1 MQGAGLYVRGD
12 AQSLKS
18 AVEKCQDSFRL
29 YESIGD
35 KYGQGLSLYT
45 AGLALAALGDN
56 QKALDYFGQAL
67 PLRRAV
73 GDRKGEADVLD
84 NIGVVYDALSE
95 QQKSL
100 EYFTQALPVYRSIGD
115 HGGEA
120 TALNNIGSQ
129 YDRLG
134 DMQKGLEYYLQALEL
149 NHGTGSRMSEAAT
162 LDNIAVLYYELGELQ
177 KALDYESK
185 ALLLYRQLGHRIGEA
200 AALNNMGAIYR
211 DLGQNDKAID
221 YLQQAL
227 PVSRAA
233 GDRDGEAA
241 TLTQIGRVYAILGQ
255 NPKALEY
262 YQQALQLNRAVGDRD
277 QEAGTLRRMAD
288 AYRAL
293 GENREALDSYGQAL
307 SLYHLIQDPLYE
319 AGLLVSFMDYW
330 KTQGKPSLAILFGK
344 QGIDRFQEIRKNI
357 QGLPKAEQES
367 FVRSNEDYYR
377 KLADLLVGQGRL
389 PEAQEVLDL
398 LKVEEYSE
406 FSHRRG
412 GPNSPVEPV
421 TRTRTEQVTEQAG
434 DAIQQDVIALGQRWL
449 ELKRKT
455 SRTPEEETQFEQL
468 SLKLDDANKRWKT
481 YMDGLYD
488 SFGKGEAANKT
499 VEMIKAESSGLRN
512 LLRGMDEGTIALYTL
527 LLEDKCVIMVITPA
541 AMVAREVPVSKLEL
555 RKKVFEFV
563 DGVEKQHAK
572 SHLETQSHELY
583 QILIAPV
590 EKDLEQAHARTL
602 LWSLEDVLRY
612 VPLAALYDGKQY
624 LVERYANVV
633 ITTASIANLAQPQ
646 VGNWH
651 GVAMG
656 VSKDYDGL
664 GELSAVPG
672 ELNAVVSTQTTKN
685 SHGPVPGMIL
695 LDDTFTEKNLEAA
708 LEQPPP
714 LLHIATH
721 FVFNPGDEERSY
733 LLLGGKDEG
742 GKGYHLSL
750 ANLRNDSRLNNFVGV
765 ELLTLSACQT
775 AMGSKDSD
783 GREVDSLGFVSQ
795 LNGAKAVIATLWP
808 VDDASVGI
816 LMENFYRHWIGT
828 PGMSKSEALRQA
840 QLALL
845 HSTSETSDIKASTS
859 PSDRA
864 NQKPPYAYPFYWA
877 PFVLTGNWK

>member
-1 MQGAGLYVRGD
+1 MRHLFPISLAVVILARTLCAQATPQSSTPNVTSEPATLELGKPIERELHANETHSYKIHVEAGQFLHVVVLQKGVDVAVTLRDPSGKEIVKSDSPNGAYGPEPVSTIATVSGEYQLQIEAGEEPPGLYEVRLADLGPPTTSDRTRMDAERGFMQGAGLYVRGD

-481 YMDGLYD
+481 YIDVLYD
-488 SFGKGEAANKT
+488 IFGKG
-499 VEMIKAESSGLRN
+499 
-512 LLRGMDEGTIALYTL
+512 
-527 LLEDKCVIMVITPA
+527 
-541 AMVAREVPVSKLEL
+541 
-555 RKKVFEFV
+555 
-563 DGVEKQHAK
+563 
-572 SHLETQSHELY
+572 
-583 QILIAPV
+583 
-590 EKDLEQAHARTL
+590 
-602 LWSLEDVLRY
+602 
-612 VPLAALYDGKQY
+612 
-624 LVERYANVV
+624 
-633 ITTASIANLAQPQ
+633 
-646 VGNWH
+646 
-651 GVAMG
+651 
-656 VSKDYDGL
+656 
-664 GELSAVPG
+664 
-672 ELNAVVSTQTTKN
+672 
-685 SHGPVPGMIL
+685 
-695 LDDTFTEKNLEAA
+695 
-708 LEQPPP
+708 
-714 LLHIATH
+714 
-721 FVFNPGDEERSY
+721 
-733 LLLGGKDEG
+733 
-742 GKGYHLSL
+742 
-750 ANLRNDSRLNNFVGV
+750 
-765 ELLTLSACQT
+765 
-775 AMGSKDSD
+775 
-783 GREVDSLGFVSQ
+783 
-795 LNGAKAVIATLWP
+795 
-808 VDDASVGI
+808 
-816 LMENFYRHWIGT
+816 
-828 PGMSKSEALRQA
+828 
-840 QLALL
+840 
-845 HSTSETSDIKASTS
+845 
-859 PSDRA
+859 
-864 NQKPPYAYPFYWA
+864 
-877 PFVLTGNWK
+877 